1 MPDASHA
8 GRMVKDVIL
17 EMIQEREG
25 ISTAEIAEALDITP
39 GLVQQLINELVA
51 DGSITKTDSEVN

>member
-39 GLVQQLINELVA
+39 GLAQQLINELVA
-51 DGSITKTDSEVN
+51 DGSIGKADSEVN

>member
-17 EMIQEREG
+17 EMIRESPG
-25 ISTAEIAEALDITP
+25 ISQEDIADMLDIGP
-39 GLVQQLINELVA
+39 GLVMTLCNELVR
-51 DGSITKTDSEVN
+51 DGLLSKADSEVN